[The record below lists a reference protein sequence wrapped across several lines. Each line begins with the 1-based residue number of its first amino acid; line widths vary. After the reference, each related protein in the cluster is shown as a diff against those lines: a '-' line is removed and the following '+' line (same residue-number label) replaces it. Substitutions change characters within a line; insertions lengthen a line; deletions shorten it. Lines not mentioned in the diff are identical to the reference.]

1 MTAHHLRNGLAQKSR
16 LFSHFVSFQGFTRR
30 KIFASARNADLVFRA
45 VGVRPSPET
54 TTFTDRLARRR
65 SLASAGVAAAI

>member
-1 MTAHHLRNGLAQKSR
+1 
-16 LFSHFVSFQGFTRR
+16 VSFQGFTRR